1 MHSIDKSLLWLL
13 SAGFRTRPSI
23 FKAWGSFGSKTC
35 ESVALLHLVILQS
48 EMLIDFQ
55 TGVRGGWIARSSFVC
70 CFLTL
75 MASFSNLALLISL
88 PVPHTCHFSLL
99 PSSFFLSLFLW
110 TVLNLFLAT
119 VMVREWKEGQDVK
132 LLRSV
137 SAGSIRQL
145 DLPTRIKQCI

>member
-55 TGVRGGWIARSSFVC
+55 TGVRGGWIARSVSLFLFVC

-75 MASFSNLALLISL
+75 MGSFSNLALLISL

-99 PSSFFLSLFLW
+99 PSSLSLS
-110 TVLNLFLAT
+110 LNSTKSFPGDCNGPR
-119 VMVREWKEGQDVK
+119 MKG
-132 LLRSV
+132 RSGCE
-137 SAGSIRQL
+137 AAEICKC
-145 DLPTRIKQCI
+145 RINTPIGFAHSH